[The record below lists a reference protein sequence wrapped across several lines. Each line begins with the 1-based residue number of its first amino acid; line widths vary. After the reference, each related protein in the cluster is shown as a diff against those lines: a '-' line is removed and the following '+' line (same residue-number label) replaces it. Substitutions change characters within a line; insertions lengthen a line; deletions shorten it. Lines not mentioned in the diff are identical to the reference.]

1 MQLYIQLDKKNE
13 ISSNVSHLEPIF
25 QTYTNMAVWFVNQM
39 TKSLTMAHWFNQVII
54 TCICAQLITSIN
66 K

>member
-1 MQLYIQLDKKNE
+1 MK
-13 ISSNVSHLEPIF
+13 SHQMLATWNPYF
-25 QTYTNMAVWFVNQM
+25 KLTLNMAVWFVNQM